1 MKSPISTYPL
11 PYATHL
17 AVSLLFM
24 AFAPSAGAAGVV
36 KAANAASCVGRV
48 CNIEGLVASV
58 ATATDNTT
66 VVSLGRPDARR
77 TFSAVI
83 SADSAPQFHTVLS
96 RHPRK
101 VRVTGLVQMRDG
113 RPETVLNHA
122 SQLVSV
128 D

>member
-1 MKSPISTYPL
+1 MKSPVSAYLSP
-11 PYATHL
+11 HL
-17 AVSLLFM
+17 AVTLLLM
-24 AFAPSAGAAGVV
+24 AFVQPAGAADVV
-36 KAANAASCVGRV
+36 NAADAASCVGQV

-58 ATATDNTT
+58 ATSTDNTT

-83 SADSAPQFHTVLS
+83 SADSASQFHTVLS
-96 RHPRK
+96 HHPRK
-101 VRVTGLVQMRDG
+101 VRVTGLVKMRDG
-113 RPETVLNHA
+113 RPETVLSHA